1 MGTQDESTPESSIT
15 LDDLRNLVGE
25 LRMVA
30 ARLLS
35 CESRPHTY
43 TPTALFMSAIR
54 RVKLKDQDW
63 EGMQWANRAHF
74 FSALSLA
81 MRNALVDHARRRR
94 ARGRD
99 QLVYL
104 PPDEGVFLDLPAEA
118 ESRPERVLVLEE
130 ALDRLEAGDPRL
142 SEVVRQ
148 HYYFG
153 YSVPEMARFLGVSE
167 KTVDRD
173 LNKARVLLRK
183 LIAEAG
189 LNGAP

>member
-1 MGTQDESTPESSIT
+1 MLTPEESTTESIT
-15 LDDLRNLVGE
+15 LDDLRDLVGE

-35 CESRPHTY
+35 CESRHHTY
-43 TPTALFMSAIR
+43 TPTALAMSALR

-63 EGMQWANRAHF
+63 EAMQWANRAHF
-74 FSALSLA
+74 FAALSLA

-94 ARGRD
+94 ARGREH
-99 QLVYL
+99 LVYL

-118 ESRPERVLVLEE
+118 EARPERILILEE
-130 ALDRLEAGDPRL
+130 ALARLESGDARL

-148 HYYFG
+148 YYYFG
-153 YSVPEMARFLGVSE
+153 YSVPEIARFLGVSG

-183 LIAEAG
+183 IIEETSLSSIS
-189 LNGAP
+189 